1 MRDRFRRPLAALCLI
16 ALCAPAI
23 FAQQPVGV
31 QRKGTKK
38 PAATPAAAEA
48 DPLAEVRR
56 ATAIQIVNALAD
68 EARNFGDPS
77 LRARAQGRAADVLWE
92 TDGERARLLFRRAWE
107 AAVAADEDNLRRDE
121 EEKRRQMAER
131 GHASYRPRPSIRTE
145 VLRLAA
151 KRDRALG
158 EEFLKMLEEAGRK
171 EAGALVEGTT
181 PPPTPEQRPDAQSTP
196 PAVEKRLRLAVQLLQ
211 DGDVERATQIAEPGL
226 GVVSVLAID
235 FLSRLRPHDAAAA
248 DARFSSLLQ
257 RAQSDPAADANTV
270 SLLSSYVFT
279 PALFVTFT
287 PDAGSNSSRYGEAL
301 PTPADLA
308 PALRA
313 SFFNTASAIL
323 LRPILPAEQDQTSA
337 GRAGTYMVITRL
349 LPLFEQQAPAAVP
362 ALRTKL
368 AALTP
373 DTPERSRQ
381 PGNNALTSGLVPE
394 DPNRDRTQET
404 LGRLDRAK
412 DSGERDAIYSDA
424 ALDAAR
430 RNDHQRAAEFVEK
443 IEDLDARRQL
453 RSYLDYEAL
462 DAAVRDK
469 KGAQEVLRLARA
481 SDLAPMHRV
490 WGLTEAARLL
500 AKDEPGRAAEV
511 LEEATAEARKLD
523 HGTTGRVRALTAVVT
538 QLHAV
543 DRQRAWDMLA
553 EIVKA
558 SNAAEGFTGED
569 ATLEAELRTKFGTT
583 RRTSTAESFD
593 LAGLFASLAKE
604 NLDRAVELARSFK
617 SEHPRTAAT
626 LAVARA
632 VLDRKDTRAAR

>member
-1 MRDRFRRPLAALCLI
+1 
-16 ALCAPAI
+16 
-23 FAQQPVGV
+23 
-31 QRKGTKK
+31 
-38 PAATPAAAEA
+38 
-48 DPLAEVRR
+48 
-56 ATAIQIVNALAD
+56 
-68 EARNFGDPS
+68 
-77 LRARAQGRAADVLWE
+77 
-92 TDGERARLLFRRAWE
+92 LLYVTF
-107 AAVAADEDNLRRDE
+107 
-121 EEKRRQMAER
+121 
-131 GHASYRPRPSIRTE
+131 
-145 VLRLAA
+145 
-151 KRDRALG
+151 
-158 EEFLKMLEEAGRK
+158 
-171 EAGALVEGTT
+171 
-181 PPPTPEQRPDAQSTP
+181 
-196 PAVEKRLRLAVQLLQ
+196 
-211 DGDVERATQIAEPGL
+211 EPG
-226 GVVSVLAID
+226 
-235 FLSRLRPHDAAAA
+235 
-248 DARFSSLLQ
+248 
-257 RAQSDPAADANTV
+257 
-270 SLLSSYVFT
+270 
-279 PALFVTFT
+279 
-287 PDAGSNSSRYGEAL
+287 AGSNTSRYGDSI
-301 PTPADLA
+301 PPPDLA

-313 SFFNTASAIL
+313 AFFAAASSVL
-323 LRPILPAEQDQTSA
+323 LRPIPPAEADQTSA

-349 LPLFEQQAPAAVP
+349 LPLFEQQAPAAVA

-368 AALTP
+368 SALTP
-373 DTPERSRQ
+373 DTPERARAA
-381 PGNNALTSGLVPE
+381 GNNAITSGLVPE

-404 LGRLDRAK
+404 LARLDRAK

-424 ALDAAR
+424 ALDSAR

-443 IEDLDARRQL
+443 IEDLDARRKL
-453 RSYLDYEAL
+453 RSYLDYDAL

-469 KGAQEVLRLARA
+469 RGAQEVLRLARA

-523 HGTTGRVRALTAVVT
+523 MGTTSRVRALTAVVT

-553 EIVKA
+553 EVVKA

-604 NLDRAVELARSFK
+604 NLDRAAELARGFK

-632 VLDRKDTRAAR
+632 VLDRKDARAAR

>member
-1 MRDRFRRPLAALCLI
+1 MRDRTGRAFAALCLV
-16 ALCAPAI
+16 ALCAPA
-23 FAQQPVGV
+23 ALSQQPAAAP
-31 QRKGTKK
+31 RKGSKK
-38 PAATPAAAEA
+38 AAAPPAAEA

-92 TDGERARLLFRRAWE
+92 TDGERARALFRRAWE

-121 EEKRRQMAER
+121 EEKRRQIAER

-158 EEFLKMLEEAGRK
+158 EEFLKQLEEAGK
-171 EAGALVEGTT
+171 KDAASPVEQAT
-181 PPPTPEQRPDAQSTP
+181 PPPPDQRPDAQSTP
-196 PAVEKRLRLAVQLLQ
+196 PAVEKRLRLALQLLQ
-211 DGDVERATQIAEPGL
+211 DGDVERALQIADPGL
-226 GVVSVLAID
+226 GSVSVLAID

-248 DARFSSLLQ
+248 DQRYSALLQ
-257 RAQSDPAADANTV
+257 RAQADPVADANTV

-279 PALFVTFT
+279 PALFVTFS
-287 PDAGSNSSRYGEAL
+287 PNAGSNSSRYGEAL
-301 PTPADLA
+301 PRPDLA

-313 SFFNTASAIL
+313 AFFAAASSIL
-323 LRPILPAEQDQTSA
+323 LRPIPPAEQDQTTA
-337 GRAGTYMVITRL
+337 GRAGTYMVIARL

-368 AALTP
+368 SALTP
-373 DTPERSRQ
+373 DTPERARAA
-381 PGNNALTSGLVPE
+381 GNNALTSGLVPE

-404 LGRLDRAK
+404 LARLDRAK

-424 ALDAAR
+424 ALDSAR

-443 IEDLDARRQL
+443 IEDLDVRRQL
-453 RSYLDYEAL
+453 RAYLDYEAL
-462 DAAVRDK
+462 EDAVRDK
-469 KGAQEVLRLARA
+469 RGAQEVLRLARA
-481 SDLAPMHRV
+481 SDLSPMHRV

-500 AKDEPGRAAEV
+500 SKDEPGRAAEV

-523 HGTTGRVRALTAVVT
+523 LGTASRVRALTAVVT

-569 ATLEAELRTKFGTT
+569 ATLEAELRTKFGTM

-593 LAGLFASLAKE
+593 LAGLFASLARE

-626 LAVARA
+626 LAIARA
-632 VLDRKDTRAAR
+632 VLVEKAEGRKP